1 MFSSTRI
8 GGTLVPSALEARSRR
23 LQGADEEQVLGFTA
37 STLNG
42 QWLML
47 RKGQRSPSSLHNYQC
62 GWEQPRTGKVAAARA
77 EGGNASGRPRR
88 RTAGQKDTS
97 GTKQYYF
104 TREADEPSSFSP
116 INGEFISM
124 AVTAGAVVGLG
135 FVLYQWVSKRGGLST
150 LPSPSGGI
158 DFSGGADKKFRRE
171 SLARLNEFA
180 RELRTFQDVDMAG
193 KNFGDEGFIFLAEVL
208 AFNQTLET
216 VDFSANGITATGL
229 KALSQ
234 VLPTNTYL
242 KTLNL
247 SGNNIGDEGA
257 QELAPI
263 LEKNKGITKLQLNS
277 VNLGDE
283 VIWHIQ

>member
-1 MFSSTRI
+1 MIWGFCVRVFFGARRRRSVICEGIFILAMFLYYCSI
-8 GGTLVPSALEARSRR
+8 LEFFCRRMKFFFFFWCFTFYIAIEAQGFCAQARSRR

-62 GWEQPRTGKVAAARA
+62 GWEQLRTGKVGAARA

-88 RTAGQKDTS
+88 RTAGQKDAS

-135 FVLYQWVSKRGGLST
+135 FGKTFCLGLCKYVVSS
-150 LPSPSGGI
+150 S
-158 DFSGGADKKFRRE
+158 
-171 SLARLNEFA
+171 
-180 RELRTFQDVDMAG
+180 
-193 KNFGDEGFIFLAEVL
+193 
-208 AFNQTLET
+208 
-216 VDFSANGITATGL
+216 
-229 KALSQ
+229 
-234 VLPTNTYL
+234 
-242 KTLNL
+242 
-247 SGNNIGDEGA
+247 
-257 QELAPI
+257 
-263 LEKNKGITKLQLNS
+263 
-277 VNLGDE
+277 
-283 VIWHIQ
+283 

>member
-135 FVLYQWVSKRGGLST
+135 FGKTFCLGLCKLWFLQAKLPFVCLVCSMLRKCKFSVCYVGGWKSHCT
-150 LPSPSGGI
+150 
-158 DFSGGADKKFRRE
+158 
-171 SLARLNEFA
+171 
-180 RELRTFQDVDMAG
+180 
-193 KNFGDEGFIFLAEVL
+193 
-208 AFNQTLET
+208 
-216 VDFSANGITATGL
+216 
-229 KALSQ
+229 
-234 VLPTNTYL
+234 
-242 KTLNL
+242 
-247 SGNNIGDEGA
+247 
-257 QELAPI
+257 
-263 LEKNKGITKLQLNS
+263 
-277 VNLGDE
+277 
-283 VIWHIQ
+283 

>member
-1 MFSSTRI
+1 M
-8 GGTLVPSALEARSRR
+8 LED
-23 LQGADEEQVLGFTA
+23 GNHIVLDYKQQFWEAA
-37 STLNG
+37 S
-42 QWLML
+42 
-47 RKGQRSPSSLHNYQC
+47 
-62 GWEQPRTGKVAAARA
+62 
-77 EGGNASGRPRR
+77 
-88 RTAGQKDTS
+88 
-97 GTKQYYF
+97 
-104 TREADEPSSFSP
+104 
-116 INGEFISM
+116 
-124 AVTAGAVVGLG
+124 AVVWT
-135 FVLYQWVSKRGGLST
+135 VLYQWVSKRGGLST

-257 QELAPI
+257 QVCAPSI
-263 LEKNKGITKLQLNS
+263 FWITWFHFS
-277 VNLGDE
+277 TCG
-283 VIWHIQ
+283 

>member
-1 MFSSTRI
+1 MQENEEFLFLFLCFTFCI
-8 GGTLVPSALEARSRR
+8 AIEAQGFFAQARSRR

-62 GWEQPRTGKVAAARA
+62 GWEQPRPGKVGAARA
-77 EGGNASGRPRR
+77 EGRNASGRPRR

-135 FVLYQWVSKRGGLST
+135 FGKTFCLGLCKLWFLQAK
-150 LPSPSGGI
+150 LP
-158 DFSGGADKKFRRE
+158 FC
-171 SLARLNEFA
+171 
-180 RELRTFQDVDMAG
+180 V
-193 KNFGDEGFIFLAEVL
+193 FGMFNAE
-208 AFNQTLET
+208 
-216 VDFSANGITATGL
+216 
-229 KALSQ
+229 
-234 VLPTNTYL
+234 
-242 KTLNL
+242 
-247 SGNNIGDEGA
+247 
-257 QELAPI
+257 
-263 LEKNKGITKLQLNS
+263 KL
-277 VNLGDE
+277 
-283 VIWHIQ
+283 